1 MRRTPTH
8 LRLTRRAALAFAA
21 IALAAGCASANKR
34 YEQGLQLEQ
43 SGRPADAAQRY
54 IDALKKD
61 RTLADARTR
70 LAETGTRAI
79 ASYLDEAGRFEGVGS
94 YIEAA
99 DVLRRL
105 DELRGDAG
113 AVGVPLQPPAGYDQR
128 RRATFDRAVDL
139 AVSASGSALGR
150 SDYSAAIGWLERAS
164 QRWEPTLADRERL
177 ASARYDALF
186 GWAQGEMSAGRYRAA
201 YERAAQAA
209 ALGRYETGGA
219 AELQAEALRRG
230 TVRVAIL
237 PVMGRA
243 QVRDSLPDDLFA
255 ELNDELALNH
265 WNRPPLWLDV
275 VDPVAAGREARRHGG
290 ARQPLDISA
299 AAQIGRRLGAR
310 MVVVM
315 EIDSVR
321 RGEAGVTTQRRA
333 ARTQAGAD
341 TAFTVREG
349 RVETWARV
357 TWHVVDA
364 AGWDRVAEEGTADAR
379 STARF
384 RRAEYRGDWRTLD
397 LPLADRT
404 LFASAGR
411 GYTRET
417 VRELVSGLSDRLG
430 RDVYDAVL
438 RRVP

>member
-8 LRLTRRAALAFAA
+8 LRPIRRAAA
-21 IALAAGCASANKR
+21 ALATLALATGCASAGKR
-34 YEQGLQLEQ
+34 YEQGVQLEQ

-70 LAETGTRAI
+70 LSEAGTRAI
-79 ASYLDEAGRFEGVGS
+79 AGYLDEAGRFESVGS
-94 YIEAA
+94 YVEAA

-105 DELRGDAG
+105 DDLRGDAG
-113 AVGVPLQPPAGYDQR
+113 AVGVPLQPPVGYEQR

-139 AVSASGSALGR
+139 AMSASANALAR
-150 SDYSAAIGWLERAS
+150 RDYSAAIGWLERAS
-164 QRWEPTLADRERL
+164 QRWEPTPADRGRL
-177 ASARYDALF
+177 TGARYDALY
-186 GWAQGEMSAGRYRAA
+186 GWAQGEMQSGRYRAA

-219 AELQAEALRRG
+219 AELQAEALRLG

-237 PVMGRA
+237 PVTGRG

-255 ELNDELALNH
+255 ELNDELVLNH

-275 VDPVAAGREARRHGG
+275 VDPVAAGREARRSGG
-290 ARQPLDISA
+290 GPRQPIGPAA
-299 AAQIGRRLGAR
+299 AAQVGRRLGAR

-315 EIDSVR
+315 ELDSVR
-321 RGEAGVTTQRRA
+321 RGETGVTTQRRA

-357 TWHVVDA
+357 TWHVVD
-364 AGWDRVAEEGTADAR
+364 GWGRMTEEGTADAR

-384 RRAEYRGDWRTLD
+384 RQADYHGDWRTLQ
-397 LPLADRT
+397 LSLADRT
-404 LFASAGR
+404 LFASGGR

-417 VRELVSGLSDRLG
+417 VRELVSGLSTRLG

-438 RRVP
+438 RRVE